1 MKKTLYIA
9 RPFIFTLLHVLLL
22 IYSAT
27 AQKSELEK
35 AHIEV
40 SAEVMA
46 NIDLL
51 TIRNLVFPDSYEDDD
66 ETFVSPILSENAGMM
81 KVKGIPNARI
91 RINHLSKVKL
101 VSEDGKGFI
110 FVEYI
115 ISGFSNDNQNASA
128 IIDAVDAELSL
139 NDDGEFFFWIG
150 ARIDFSQTITGQF
163 LGQFTIELEYM

>member
-9 RPFIFTLLHVLLL
+9 QPFIFTLLHVLLL

-81 KVKGIPNARI
+81 KVKGIPNSRI
-91 RINHLSKVKL
+91 RINYISKVKL
-101 VSEDGKGFI
+101 NSENDDGFI
-110 FVEYI
+110 FIEYLV
-115 ISGFSNDNQNASA
+115 SGFRDENQYASGL
-128 IIDAVDAELSL
+128 INAVDAELTL
-139 NDDGEFFFWIG
+139 NEKGEFFFWIG
-150 ARIDFSQTITGQF
+150 AKIDFSQTITGQF